1 LAAMTEGSG
10 YSPALFLT
18 VFLAVAV
25 AFPFMP
31 LALAALWAKCFSPGK
46 PGPSKNATY
55 ECGLKS
61 EGDAWIQFKSD
72 YYLYGILFL
81 IFDVEAI
88 FMFPFAVAFLHLPA
102 GAVAAMLIFVLLL
115 VEGLAW
121 AWVKGALN
129 WK

>member
-1 LAAMTEGSG
+1 MTEG

-25 AFPFMP
+25 VFPFLP
-31 LALAALWAKCFSPGK
+31 LGLAALWAKHFSPAK
-46 PGPSKNATY
+46 PGPIKNATY
-55 ECGLKS
+55 ECGLQS
-61 EGDAWIQFKSD
+61 QGDAWVQFRSD

-81 IFDVEAI
+81 IFDVEAV
-88 FMFPFAVAFLHLPA
+88 FLFPFAVAFLGLPA
-102 GAVAAMLIFVLLL
+102 GAVIAMLLFVLLL

-121 AWVKGALN
+121 AWAKGILN